1 LEDRGE
7 PLSGRFQTLSGKL
20 MTKVDGLP
28 KLTEVDNV
36 DELHKPLMNKT
47 YFINFKVDTSKLI
60 TPGPL

>member
-1 LEDRGE
+1 
-7 PLSGRFQTLSGKL
+7 